1 MGGGAVKS
9 LVCDDAR
16 KAHFRV
22 PPASPHRVQVLDADH
37 YGLED
42 VKERILEFI
51 AVAKLRG
58 STEGKILCLV
68 GPPGVGKTSIGRS
81 IANALG
87 RKFYR
92 FSVGGLGDIVEIKG
106 HRRTYVGS
114 MPGKLV
120 QCLKATGASRRRRTL
135 VIISHASLCIP
146 PQRRQHVTSEP
157 PD

>member
-1 MGGGAVKS
+1 MAAQVIITSS
-9 LVCDDAR
+9 L
-16 KAHFRV
+16 
-22 PPASPHRVQVLDADH
+22 PSIITPQELDADH
-37 YGLED
+37 YGLGD

-120 QCLKATGASRRRRTL
+120 QCLKATGACAVSSSTVTVVFHSRKTCPDN
-135 VIISHASLCIP
+135 LCRAKP
-146 PQRRQHVTSEP
+146 SAY
-157 PD
+157 D